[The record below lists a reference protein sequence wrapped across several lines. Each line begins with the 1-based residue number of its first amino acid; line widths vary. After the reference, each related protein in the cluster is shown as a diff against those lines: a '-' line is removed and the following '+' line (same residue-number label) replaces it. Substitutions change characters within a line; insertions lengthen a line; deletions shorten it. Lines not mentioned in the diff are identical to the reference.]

1 MKPMQ
6 KTYREQ
12 ACRLKQRGVVLF
24 FALIALLALSLSA
37 VALIRSVDT
46 STMIAGNLAFR
57 QASSASAD
65 AGVESAIRWLD
76 NVSTANGAL
85 DAVANPAHALN
96 QDAPAL
102 GYYSAV
108 DNAVSLT
115 DGSGLH
121 WDDSDS
127 MLVGTD
133 ATGNKIRYVIHRM
146 CRTPNQAIK
155 DADCLFSSADQF
167 TNGLNIPL
175 PQDVCVGAGCPA
187 SGQAPQLRITVRTE
201 GLRNSISYVQA
212 FVY

>member
-6 KTYREQ
+6 KTCRKQ
-12 ACRLKQRGVVLF
+12 ACRMKQRGVVLF

-57 QASSASAD
+57 QASSVSAD
-65 AGVESAIRWLD
+65 AGVENAIRWL
-76 NVSTANGAL
+76 NSTSVANGAM
-85 DAVANPAHALN
+85 DAVVNPAHALN
-96 QDAPAL
+96 QDAPAQ
-102 GYYSAV
+102 GYYSAAN
-108 DNAVSLT
+108 NAVSLT
-115 DGSGLH
+115 DGTGLQ

-127 MLVGTD
+127 MFVGTD

-146 CRTPNQAIK
+146 CRNPNQAIK

-175 PQDVCVGAGCPA
+175 PQDVCLGAGCPA

>member
-6 KTYREQ
+6 RLYREQ
-12 ACRLKQRGVVLF
+12 ARRMKQRGVVLF

-76 NVSTANGAL
+76 STSVANGAM
-85 DAVANPAHALN
+85 DAVVNPAHPLN
-96 QDAPAL
+96 QDAPAQ
-102 GYYSAV
+102 GYYSAAN
-108 DNAVSLT
+108 NAVSLT
-115 DGSGLH
+115 DGISLL
-121 WDDSDS
+121 WDNSDS
-127 MLVGTD
+127 VLVGTD

-155 DADCLFSSADQF
+155 DADCLFSSAKQN
-167 TNGLNIPL
+167 TNGQNIPL
-175 PQDVCVGAGCPA
+175 PQDVCQGAGCPA
-187 SGQAPQLRITVRTE
+187 DGQAPQLRITVRTE

-212 FVY
+212 FVF